1 VFETAL
7 LNTQRESGRTDSS
20 SYQGGNRKGIF
31 GSIIHGHVLK
41 YRNWALVVALV
52 VGVYLSGL
60 WLFTQGPCGPSSG
73 QVADTSPDLLFDIEH
88 HNESEEL
95 LVRYRTPLT
104 VPEDRLD
111 GIEILHKS
119 RNGTTTWN
127 DTWVGLGGDVP
138 LKQGDT
144 VRISESEIS
153 TDGLQQGETIVV
165 LSRGRWPAEDQPCF
179 GTEYVEIGTREEKT
193 IGEN

>member
-1 VFETAL
+1 M
-7 LNTQRESGRTDSS
+7 
-20 SYQGGNRKGIF
+20 
-31 GSIIHGHVLK
+31 
-41 YRNWALVVALV
+41 ALV

-60 WLFTQGPCGPSSG
+60 WLFTQGACGPSSG
-73 QVADTSPDLLFDIEH
+73 SRADTSPDLLFDVEH

-165 LSRGRWPAEDQPCF
+165 LSRGRWPAESQPCF
-179 GTEYVEIGTREEKT
+179 GTEYVKIGTRVEKT
-193 IGEN
+193 IGED